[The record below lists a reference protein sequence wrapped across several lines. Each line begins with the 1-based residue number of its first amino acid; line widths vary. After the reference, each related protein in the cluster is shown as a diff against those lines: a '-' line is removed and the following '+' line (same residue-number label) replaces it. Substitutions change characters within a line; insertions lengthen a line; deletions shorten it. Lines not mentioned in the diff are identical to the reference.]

1 MWSFIIPSVCKGL
14 NMLDSKLGDVLDFA
28 EVSQF
33 NAKAGEMGWNVGKS
47 ILIVRNMGTITSE
60 FEVTG
65 MEAVI

>member
-1 MWSFIIPSVCKGL
+1 
-14 NMLDSKLGDVLDFA
+14 MLDSKLGDVLDFA

-47 ILIVRNMGTITSE
+47 ILIVRNVGTITSE